1 MKLAELAIATILLI
15 LFIVKLIKGKK
26 YEEYTKQLTGSDY
39 PLSELYTVGY
49 AWNESKLFCLRG
61 KLKLTLIK
69 QARLLYDPNYAE
81 FYTVSV
87 WAQIMTFAHLFL
99 CAGFILAGATDFT
112 IFAFAAVIFAV
123 IISYYFFSAMG
134 KKLEERRT
142 ACVIELP
149 EVVSTM
155 ALLINSGMILREAWG
170 KIAESKEGEIYAL
183 MRNANVDMH
192 NGMSEIDALHKFG
205 VMSDTP
211 EIKKFSSALVQG
223 IEKGSRELSNT
234 LVKQSSE
241 MWNIKKQTMLQ
252 KGEAASAKLLAPT
265 AMIFVGVLVIII
277 AAAMGMLL

>member
-1 MKLAELAIATILLI
+1 MRLAELVLATVLLI
-15 LFIVKLIKGKK
+15 LFIVKLIKGQK
-26 YEEYTKQLTGSDY
+26 YEEYTKQLKGDDY

-49 AWNESKLFCLRG
+49 AWNDSKLFSLRG
-61 KLKLTLIK
+61 RLKLTLIK

-81 FYTVSV
+81 FYAVTA

-99 CAGFILAGATDFT
+99 CAGFI
-112 IFAFAAVIFAV
+112 FAAV
-123 IISYYFFSAMG
+123 ISYYFFSAMG

-142 ACVIELP
+142 ACIIELP
-149 EVVSTM
+149 EVVSSM

-170 KIAESKEGEIYAL
+170 KIAESKDGEIYTL
-183 MRNANVDMH
+183 MRNANADMN
-192 NGMSEIDALHKFG
+192 NGMSEIDAIHKFG
-205 VMSDTP
+205 VMSDTT
-211 EIKKFSSALVQG
+211 EIKKFSSALVQS
-223 IEKGSRELSNT
+223 IEKNGRELSST

-252 KGEAASAKLLAPT
+252 KGEAAAAKLLAPT

>member
-1 MKLAELAIATILLI
+1 MRLAELVLATVLLI
-15 LFIVKLIKGKK
+15 LFIVKLIKGQK
-26 YEEYTKQLTGSDY
+26 YEEYTKQLKGDDY

-49 AWNESKLFCLRG
+49 AWNDSKLFSLRG
-61 KLKLTLIK
+61 RLKLTLIK

-81 FYTVSV
+81 FYAVTA

-99 CAGFILAGATDFT
+99 CAGFILAGAMDFAVP
-112 IFAFAAVIFAV
+112 AFAAVIFAAV
-123 IISYYFFSAMG
+123 ISYYFFSAMG

-142 ACVIELP
+142 ACIIELP
-149 EVVSTM
+149 EVVSSM

-170 KIAESKEGEIYAL
+170 KISESKDGEIYTL
-183 MRNANVDMH
+183 MRNANADMN
-192 NGMSEIDALHKFG
+192 NGMSEIDAIHKFG
-205 VMSDTP
+205 VMSDTT
-211 EIKKFSSALVQG
+211 EIKKFSSALVQS
-223 IEKGSRELSNT
+223 IEKNGGELSST

-252 KGEAASAKLLAPT
+252 KGEAAAAKLLAPT

>member
-1 MKLAELAIATILLI
+1 MRLVELVSATILLI
-15 LFIVKLIKGKK
+15 LFIIKLIKGRK
-26 YEEYTKQLTGSDY
+26 YEEYTKQLTGNDY

-49 AWNESKLFCLRG
+49 AWNDSKLFCLRG
-61 KLKLTLIK
+61 RFKLTLIK

-81 FYTVSV
+81 FYAVTVWS
-87 WAQIMTFAHLFL
+87 QIMTFVHLFL
-99 CAGFILAGATDFT
+99 CVGFILAGTMDFT
-112 IFAFAAVIFAV
+112 VFAFAAVIFAAV
-123 IISYYFFSAMG
+123 TSYYFFAAMG

-149 EVVSTM
+149 EVVSSM

-170 KIAESKEGEIYAL
+170 KIAESKDGEIYTL

-211 EIKKFSSALVQG
+211 EIKKFSSALVQS

-252 KGEAASAKLLAPT
+252 KGEAAASKLLMPT
-265 AMIFVGVLVIII
+265 AMIFIGVIII
-277 AAAMGMLL
+277 ILAAAIGMLM